1 MNFWGGLALVAVL
14 HMIVNA
20 GLLPQVETRW
30 LAQSAREKV
39 ARAATIAALQTA
51 GDFLRIAA
59 LSFGAVAA
67 GFLAL
72 QWLAPAATLGVLS
85 DVQTAALVTRDW
97 AKAASS
103 TLGQILFWL
112 GIAGAFAIL
121 WALTLASYRE
131 TLAVDYL
138 RQLRALAVKSRSGE
152 LEPLPDSE
160 EMREL
165 RARIANTVADGPD
178 NDRRRQAHRLR
189 YCDLVRRIDLSKQT
203 LPLGVDGVRARLM
216 RLLFSEGLVDFGKN
230 STKRLGK
237 TATAT
242 TCILLLGT
250 AAPPLRSGLVEP
262 AIDTLA
268 GLRIARELA
277 ASGPQLGRLAAAA
290 PQPAAPDDP
299 DYRLAAEQFL
309 EALADDGAWL
319 RASARLTDRALLPDS
334 DTRALDNAFD
344 SMVARD
350 AVVRSYAADPA
361 GGTRAFALD
370 DVPASDPGRAVLD
383 EMRRHEAAPGALR
396 AAAVQRLEQALRK
409 AAGSVP
415 GFREKLKASL
425 AAFNRPARIGTF
437 ATIALG
443 DQFALA
449 IGAAIPGPGGAA
461 VFEAEGVRAR
471 RKGLQKGFEQI
482 VQIRFTGFLN
492 DITAGRPLGTALRRV
507 QGGGLEKLLRRGD
520 AVEVAGLLD
529 ESDRRRNAF
538 LGRILARRP
547 VIAALPDAREA
558 KAVNAVLA
566 QPNWQAGVP
575 LVAQFDDVLP
585 GTAMTLPTALGIA
598 AAGKG
603 LPRAPELART
613 SVLGK
618 AARGRAPRVK
628 PRGLSIFGLALTAAE
643 VAAAMDAPVSEV
655 DTALIRGVS
664 VSGAPGEGEY
674 RVRSLAWQL
683 SPAGIRLRAGESG
696 GRLIPER
703 TIDPAVVRAALA
715 VAADDRPMV
724 MIAVPTRLEGV
735 NRWLL
740 HPVIANTA
748 IGGTI
753 IDLYRQAVE
762 SDERAAL
769 LGFGMSFDGMGVVGN
784 AGALGIDRDTRDFFA
799 LVAVFRAAFAGGRGV
814 EGGTLVKLAHDLEP
828 YRLAQ
833 SPTPRMGFVVPGF
846 DAVRSYGGPATPST
860 PRPARR

>member
-1 MNFWGGLALVAVL
+1 MNFWGGLALLAVL
-14 HMIVNA
+14 HLIVNA
-20 GLLPQVETRW
+20 GLLPQVENRW
-30 LAQSAREKV
+30 LAQTAREKV
-39 ARAATIAALQTA
+39 ARAATIAGLQTA

-59 LSFGAVAA
+59 LSFAGVAA

-85 DVQTAALVTRDW
+85 DVQGAALVTRDW

-121 WALTLASYRE
+121 WALTLASFRE
-131 TLAVDYL
+131 TLAVEYL
-138 RQLRALAVKSRSGE
+138 RQLRALAVKSRRGE

-160 EMREL
+160 EMRVL
-165 RARIANTVADGPD
+165 RAQIANPGDLGPD
-178 NDRRRQAHRLR
+178 NDRRRLAHRLR
-189 YCDLVRRIDLSKQT
+189 YGDLVRRIDLGKQT
-203 LPLGVDGVRARLM
+203 LPLGANRAHARLM
-216 RLLFSEGLVDFGKN
+216 RLLFSEGLVDLGKN

-237 TATAT
+237 IATAT

-277 ASGPQLGRLAAAA
+277 ASGPALDRIAAA
-290 PQPAAPDDP
+290 PSRPSAPDDP

-309 EALADDGAWL
+309 DALADDSAWL
-319 RASARLTDRALLPDS
+319 RASARLTDRTLLPTG

-361 GGTRAFALD
+361 GGTRAFALE
-370 DVPASDPGRAVLD
+370 DVPVNDPGRAVLE
-383 EMRRHEAAPGALR
+383 EMRRREWEPGALR
-396 AAAVQRLEQALRK
+396 AAAAQRLEQALRK
-409 AAGSVP
+409 AAATVP

-425 AAFNRPARIGTF
+425 AGFNRPARLGTF
-437 ATIALG
+437 AAIALG

-449 IGAAIPGPGGAA
+449 VGAAIPGPGSEA
-461 VFEAEGVRAR
+461 VFEAEGARAG

-482 VQIRFTGFLN
+482 VQIRFAGFLN
-492 DITAGRPLGTALRRV
+492 DIAAGRPLGTALRRV
-507 QGGGLEKLLRRGD
+507 QGDGFEKLLRRGD
-520 AVEVAGLLD
+520 AAALAGLLD
-529 ESDRRRNAF
+529 QADRRRNAF
-538 LGRILARRP
+538 LGRILTRRP
-547 VIAALPDAREA
+547 VIAAMPDAGEVR
-558 KAVNAVLA
+558 AVNAVLA
-566 QPNWQAGVP
+566 APNWQAAVP

-585 GTAMTLPTALGIA
+585 GTTMTLPTALGLA

-613 SVLGK
+613 GVLGK
-618 AARGRAPRVK
+618 AALGRAPRVK
-628 PRGLSIFGLALTAAE
+628 ARGVSIVGLALTAAE
-643 VAAAMDAPVSEV
+643 VAAAMDAPVADV
-655 DTALIRGVS
+655 DTSQIRGVS

-674 RVRSLAWQL
+674 RVRNLAWQL
-683 SPAGIRLRAGESG
+683 SPTGIRLRAEESG
-696 GRLIPER
+696 GRLIPDR
-703 TIDPAVVRAALA
+703 AIDPAVVRAALA

-724 MIAVPTRLEGV
+724 MIAVPTRLQGV

-740 HPVIANTA
+740 HPVVENTA

-753 IDLYRQAVE
+753 VDLYRQAVE

-769 LGFGMSFDGMGVVGN
+769 LGFRLSFDGMAAVGN
-784 AGALGIDRDTRDFFA
+784 AGALGIDRNTHDFLA
-799 LVAVFRAAFAGGRGV
+799 LVPVFRAAFAGRRGV
-814 EGGTLVKLAHDLEP
+814 EGSTLVKLASELAP
-828 YRLAQ
+828 YRLART
-833 SPTPRMGFVVPGF
+833 PTPRMGFVVPGF
-846 DAVRSYGGPATPST
+846 DAL
-860 PRPARR
+860 RR